1 MYCVQLT
8 AIKSYASEILDIIK
22 MNYFNLALIYLGPL
36 RDLIQSLS
44 HHKEPCEPEDKGRK
58 LPVDK

>member
-22 MNYFNLALIYLGPL
+22 MNYFNLALICLGPL

-44 HHKEPCEPEDKGRK
+44 HHKEPCEPED
-58 LPVDK
+58 